1 MIILEIP
8 RIIMRK
14 DVGVAFAGGGIKALS
29 QIAMIEWMDKLHIT
43 PYCLSGTSAGAMV
56 SALVSMGLDADEI
69 FNEIKEA
76 VVEIEQRKILK
87 VSGRELLFNR
97 TFKHGLIDN
106 RKMEALITEIC
117 ERHGFM
123 HIKDVKIPL
132 AITAVD
138 LYTGNL
144 IVFVSHPHLYR
155 NTHRRTKVV
164 SDISLAKAISA
175 SMSFPMV
182 FGSVE
187 FEDMALIDG
196 GVRMNAPI
204 PMLRDYGAKKTL
216 ALTMRGEIAADEPL
230 DRSVEVISRVYDL
243 LSREAEYRH
252 TSQVDY
258 LLNVPVVV
266 DNIFELEAADSIYE
280 QGKSVIETQD
290 HLLKAFFKQG
300 LWGQMKGW
308 FR

>member
-1 MIILEIP
+1 
-8 RIIMRK
+8 MRR

-29 QIAMIEWMDKLHIT
+29 QIAMIEWMENQNIT
-43 PYCLSGTSAGAMV
+43 PYCVSGTSAGAMI
-56 SALVSMGLDADEI
+56 SALVSMGLNADEI
-69 FNEIKEA
+69 FSEIKEA
-76 VVEIEQRKILK
+76 VIEIEQRKILK

-106 RKMEALITEIC
+106 RKMENLITKIC
-117 ERHGFM
+117 DKHGFK
-123 HIKDVKIPL
+123 HIQDVTIPL

-144 IVFVSHPHLYR
+144 IVFVSHPHLYH
-155 NTHRRTKVV
+155 NTHRRTQVI

-182 FGSVE
+182 FGSVDY
-187 FEDMALIDG
+187 EDMALIDG

-204 PMLRDYGAKKTL
+204 PMLKDYGAKKTL
-216 ALTMRGEIAADEPL
+216 AITMRGEIASDEPL
-230 DRSVEVISRVYDL
+230 NRSIEVISRVYDL

-252 TSQVDY
+252 TSQADY

-266 DNIFELEAADSIYE
+266 DNIFDLEAADRIYE
-280 QGKSVIETQD
+280 QGKSVIEDQE
-290 HLLKAFFKQG
+290 HLLKTFFKKG
-300 LWGQMKGW
+300 FWDQMKGW
-308 FR
+308 FE

>member
-1 MIILEIP
+1 
-8 RIIMRK
+8 MRK

-29 QIAMIEWMDKLHIT
+29 QIAMIEWMENQNKT
-43 PYCLSGTSAGAMV
+43 PYCVSGTSAGAMI
-56 SALVSMGLDADEI
+56 SALVSMGLNADEI
-69 FNEIKEA
+69 FSEIKEA
-76 VVEIEQRKILK
+76 VIEIEQRKILK

-106 RKMEALITEIC
+106 RKMESLITKIC
-117 ERHGFM
+117 DKHGFK
-123 HIKDVKIPL
+123 HIQDVTIPL

-144 IVFVSHPHLYR
+144 IVFVSHPHLYH
-155 NTHRRTKVV
+155 NTHRRTQVI

-182 FGSVE
+182 FGSVDY
-187 FEDMALIDG
+187 EDMALIDG

-204 PMLRDYGAKKTL
+204 PMLKDYGAKKTL
-216 ALTMRGEIAADEPL
+216 AITMRGEIAFDEPL
-230 DRSVEVISRVYDL
+230 NRSIEVISRVYDL

-252 TSQVDY
+252 TSQADY

-266 DNIFELEAADSIYE
+266 DNIFDLEAADRIYE
-280 QGKSVIETQD
+280 QGKSVIEDQE
-290 HLLKAFFKQG
+290 HILKTFFKKG
-300 LWGQMKGW
+300 FWDQMKGW
-308 FR
+308 FE